1 MTRYPVER
9 TTRKYIKGYE
19 FLSFARKYKRQ
30 LLDTGQN
37 DSKKL
42 VHKRSEFI
50 GNKIAGT
57 NDDSIEKEESAEKI
71 IIPLEK
77 RGNIKQ
83 AEKSI
88 IKIEHYNISKLLYD
102 FTLSK
107 FEAKRMGPSK

>member
-1 MTRYPVER
+1 M
-9 TTRKYIKGYE
+9 
-19 FLSFARKYKRQ
+19 
-30 LLDTGQN
+30 DTGQN

-57 NDDSIEKEESAEKI
+57 NDDSIEKEESAGKNNYFTRK
-71 IIPLEK
+71 K

-102 FTLSK
+102 FTLFK
-107 FEAKRMGPSK
+107 FEAKRIGPSK